1 MSIAKFIPGKIN
13 QWQHH
18 KTDDLDIWIAGYESL
33 LIFKKFIDN
42 INSCKNINKRLIKT
56 FLKSINQHFGI
67 IIISKHWAFAAADC
81 ARSYPIFWKNNN
93 NKTLISPQANN
104 IYDMSPSKIDK
115 SQQLAFQMSGYT
127 IGNSTLW
134 RGIKS
139 VGPGELI
146 IFKKSNKYITENYF
160 TYSPWI
166 YPKSSYKKLK
176 VELKMNI
183 KKMILKLIEQAN
195 GKTIIIPLS
204 AGLDSRLI
212 ASGLKEYNY
221 SKVKC
226 FSYGLKNN
234 FESKASE
241 FIAKKLGY
249 EWKFVKT
256 DIKIAKK
263 FFTSSQYDEFISLAN
278 DGCATVGIQDIY
290 PIKILVSQG
299 YITKSDLIVNGNSG
313 DFISGGHIPRNSLK
327 WKPKK
332 SMNLILKDIFDN
344 HIEKHYSLWEKL
356 LNKKNKDI
364 IKKEIKKEIK
374 KIPLDLKKN
383 NMSHGILE
391 FIEYQNRQCK
401 YVVNFQRVYDYY
413 NLKWLLPL
421 WDKSFIEFWS
431 KVPIEYKIEQKLYK
445 ETLSELN
452 MGLVWTKSFDFE
464 HKIHSEWIKALR
476 FFFKICFILQGKK
489 KWHRFDRKYFSYWT
503 DNICGQAILPY
514 KKIITNKYGARH
526 FVSWHTLVCE
536 YKNLKSNWQKLKF

>member
-18 KTDDLDIWIAGYESL
+18 KTDDLDIWIAGYDSL
-33 LIFKKFIDN
+33 LILKKFIDN
-42 INSCKNINKRLIKT
+42 INSYKYINKKLIKT
-56 FLKSINQHFGI
+56 LLKSINHHFGI
-67 IIISKHWAFAAADC
+67 IIITEHWAFAAADC

-93 NKTLISPQANN
+93 SQVLISPQANS
-104 IYDMSPSKIDK
+104 IYNMSPSKIDK
-115 SQQLAFQMSGYT
+115 SQLLAFQMSGYT

-134 RGIKS
+134 KTIKS

-146 IFKKSNKYITENYF
+146 IFKDNHNITENYF
-160 TYSPWI
+160 TYDPWI
-166 YPKSSYKKLK
+166 NSKNSFKTLKIKLK
-176 VELKMNI
+176 LQI
-183 KKMILKLIEQAN
+183 KEMILRLIEQAN

-212 ASGLKEYNY
+212 ASGLKEHKYY
-221 SKVKC
+221 KVKC

-241 FIAKKLGY
+241 IIAKKLGY

-263 FFTSSQYDEFISLAN
+263 FFASTQYDEFINISN
-278 DGCATVGIQDIY
+278 DGCATIGIQDIY
-290 PIKILVSQG
+290 PIHILVNEG
-299 YITKSDLIVNGNSG
+299 YITKNDIIVNGNSG
-313 DFISGGHIPRNSLK
+313 DFISGGHIPKNSLM
-327 WKPKK
+327 WKPKTNI
-332 SMNLILKDIFDN
+332 NLMLKDIFN
-344 HIEKHYSLWEKL
+344 NYIEKHYSLWEGL
-356 LNKKNKDI
+356 LNKKNKNI
-364 IKKEIKKEIK
+364 IKREIKKEIQ
-374 KIPLDLKKN
+374 KIPLDFKKV

-413 NLKWLLPL
+413 DLKWLLPL
-421 WDKSFIEFWS
+421 WDKSFMEFWS
-431 KVPIEYKIEQKLYK
+431 KVPVEYKIEQNLYK
-445 ETLSELN
+445 KALRELN
-452 MGLVWTKSFDFE
+452 MGLVWTKEFDY
-464 HKIHSEWIKALR
+464 KYNIHSKWIKALR
-476 FFFKICFILQGKK
+476 FVFKLFFILQGKK
-489 KWHRFDRKYFSYWT
+489 KWHQFDRKYFSYWT